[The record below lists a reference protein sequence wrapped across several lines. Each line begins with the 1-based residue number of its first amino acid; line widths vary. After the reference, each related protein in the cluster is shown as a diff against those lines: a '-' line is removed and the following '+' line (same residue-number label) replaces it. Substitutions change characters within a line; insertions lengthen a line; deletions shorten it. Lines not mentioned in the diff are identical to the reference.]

1 MTHYIGVV
9 GKDSDSA
16 YGIWF
21 PDVPRCHSAADE
33 EEDILAMATEALM
46 VHLEGEELPR
56 ARPLEEILQLEEVR
70 EDLAQGDFLIAVPL
84 LLADGRTKRV
94 SITGEAHMIHAID
107 DAARQRG
114 ITRSAF
120 LMQAAR
126 NEIVGR
132 TRTKQGAV
140 HV

>member
-1 MTHYIGVV
+1 MTHYIAVV
-9 GKDSDSA
+9 GKDPGSA

-21 PDVPRCHSAADE
+21 PDVPRCYSAADE
-33 EEDILAMATEALM
+33 EEDILEMASEALM
-46 VHLEGEELPR
+46 VHLDGEELPP
-56 ARPLEEILQLEEVR
+56 ARPVDEILQLEEVR
-70 EDLAQGDFLIAVPL
+70 EDLAQGCFLMAVPL

-107 DAARQRG
+107 DAARKRG

-126 NEIVGR
+126 NELLGR
-132 TRTKQGAV
+132 TRVKSEAV
-140 HV
+140 HA

>member
-1 MTHYIGVV
+1 MTHCIAVV
-9 GKDSDSA
+9 GKDPESA
-16 YGIWF
+16 CGAWF

-33 EEDILAMATEALM
+33 EGDLLEMASEALM
-46 VHLEGEELPR
+46 VHLDGEELPS
-56 ARPLEEILQLEEVR
+56 ARPLDEILQLEEVR
-70 EDLAQGDFLIAVPL
+70 EDLAQGCFLVAVPL

-94 SITGEAHMIHAID
+94 SITGEAHMIRAID

-126 NEIVGR
+126 NELVGR
-132 TRTKQGAV
+132 TRTKREAV
-140 HV
+140 RA